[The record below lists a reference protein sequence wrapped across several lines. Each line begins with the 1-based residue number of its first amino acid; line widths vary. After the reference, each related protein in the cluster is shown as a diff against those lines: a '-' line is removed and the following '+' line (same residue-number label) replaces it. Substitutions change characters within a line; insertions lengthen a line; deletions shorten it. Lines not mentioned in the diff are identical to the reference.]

1 VQFSPQEVAYDPSP
15 EETERWPLVARGIE
29 EWRRF
34 FAFRRGFVRLEP
46 EVANFYGS
54 EETVNNVLKKI
65 MDADAAIKS
74 PRRRTA

>member
-1 VQFSPQEVAYDPSP
+1 MAYDPSP

-46 EVANFYGS
+46 EVADFYGS
-54 EETVNNVLKKI
+54 EKTVNSVLRKI
-65 MDADAAIKS
+65 MEADAAIRA